1 MTTSR
6 CMRAICV
13 ALSGCVLFL
22 GAVVPAADPSPQ
34 PSAAVGGSDKD
45 KAAASSRGKER
56 LKKLADNLWIDVEN
70 KWVILDGEVCMRK
83 GPPLELF
90 ACLKNTKEH
99 ESIVS
104 VEVKAYQVHAALLSV
119 GAKPGKAVRYQP
131 KYLPAT
137 GPEIEIL
144 VLWTDTAGK
153 RHKQRAQEWV
163 RDIKTLKPMSHPW
176 VFAGSGFWVDEMT
189 GSKTYLA
196 EGGELICVSNFP
208 SAMLDLPIESSQS
221 NDALT
226 FEALTENIPPEGTKV
241 RLVLM
246 PKVEKAK
253 ATKVDKTAKPGP
265 TDVPTPA
272 RTAPR

>member
-1 MTTSR
+1 
-6 CMRAICV
+6 V
-13 ALSGCVLFL
+13 
-22 GAVVPAADPSPQ
+22 AADP
-34 PSAAVGGSDKD
+34 PSAPASAAQSTEKAA
-45 KAAASSRGKER
+45 KAAAPSRGAER
-56 LKKLADNLWIDVEN
+56 LKKLADNLWIDIEN

-119 GAKPGKAVRYQP
+119 GAKPGKAVQFQP
-131 KYLPAT
+131 KYVPAT
-137 GPEIEIL
+137 GPEVEIML
-144 VLWTDTAGK
+144 LWTDAAGK

-163 RDIKTLKPMSHPW
+163 RDIKTQKAMSHPW

-189 GSKTYLA
+189 GHKTYLA

-246 PKVEKAK
+246 PKSDKSKAK
-253 ATKVDKTAKPGP
+253 DKSATK
-265 TDVPTPA
+265 
-272 RTAPR
+272 